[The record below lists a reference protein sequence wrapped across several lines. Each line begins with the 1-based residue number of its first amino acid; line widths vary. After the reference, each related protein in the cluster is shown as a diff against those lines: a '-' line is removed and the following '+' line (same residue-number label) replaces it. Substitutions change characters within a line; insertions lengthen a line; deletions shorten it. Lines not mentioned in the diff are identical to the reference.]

1 MNYLNHKFQI
11 VKEADIII
19 IKNCISNSA
28 LVAFKDSGIDLD
40 KFKQSM
46 YYGQSDDTDGSL
58 ESLEKDK
65 LINSFPFAFTYC
77 SEERMKSLFNF
88 IRQYTEFF
96 LSAIISSDL
105 FEEYIN
111 RVEEI
116 IKDKKVFDVYLSLGN
131 SFPNLSKLLSEMPF
145 LNIISENDDIKK
157 DRYDIVITKGK
168 DYEKNKLGLQKSE
181 RILFLNMTQSNI
193 EIGPLVFA
201 SKFKIPNID
210 FESINTPSTDILKQ
224 EESLICFFLERI
236 LYINFFELYDKTSGI
251 EFFPTRS
258 RICIDRMNLHGYGE
272 LVPMYPIPI
281 EV

>member
-1 MNYLNHKFQI
+1 MNFLNHKFQI
-11 VKEADIII
+11 VKEANIII
-19 IKNCISNSA
+19 IKNSISNSA
-28 LVAFKDSGIDLD
+28 LVTFKDNGIDLD
-40 KFKQSM
+40 KFKQIM
-46 YYGQSDDTDGSL
+46 YYGQSDETDGSL
-58 ESLEKDK
+58 ESLEMDK
-65 LINSFPFAFTYC
+65 LINSFPFGFTSC
-77 SEERMKSLFNF
+77 SDNRMKSLFKF

-96 LSAIISSDL
+96 LPVMISRDL

-116 IKDKKVFDVYLSLGN
+116 IIDKKIFDVYLSLGN
-131 SFPNLSKLLSEMPF
+131 SLPHLSKLLSEIPF
-145 LNIISENDDIKK
+145 LNVTEENDDIKK
-157 DRYDIVITKGK
+157 DKYDIVITKGR
-168 DYEKNKLGLQKSE
+168 DYEKDKLWVQKSE
-181 RILFLNMTQSNI
+181 RILFLNVTQSKI

-201 SKFKIPNID
+201 SKFIIPNIE
-210 FESINTPSTDILKQ
+210 FESINTSSTHILKQ

-272 LVPMYPIPI
+272 LVPMYPIQL